1 MLERA
6 TFLAGAL
13 KGVGLM
19 TSFHSML
26 TGTVID
32 HLISPLLVFASLL
45 LLMVSKSFSA
55 DDLAVQPL
63 AERPYLTL
71 FAASLDRLRDSGLRI
86 VESVDRTDLAKSLDE
101 RSSNTQ
107 NFAGIERTKP
117 LGMMSTWNGIST
129 ADILF
134 VPIDDIQN
142 LLQTA
147 TFGVV
152 GFHQVTPNH
161 YEIER
166 PGSPYQVLIRSPYAL
181 FGDSLASIRAI
192 RGSPDQL
199 TQGLRQ
205 RYDVGLKLDLLQ
217 IPQPVKLRYI
227 ASLRSQFE
235 PLLQPQDDELIESAS
250 LRKTVG
256 KRLLDLFERTL
267 LDTRQVTLGIRL
279 DPDSRQLSLEMV
291 IEAVEKSRMA
301 NGLNTSSSHRSEFA
315 SLIQPDVPAGIAFQL
330 PISSL
335 FSQTTDLNTESPT
348 IDSPLEA
355 AIQIAG
361 TGLGD
366 LSLIMAVHGPD
377 ANKFNEMIPNLIIK
391 LEKSGYFR
399 DVYENLDLH
408 LGVVLHRVVPR
419 ELPAL
424 MTQWIGSEIEM
435 LIGQGKQTVWMGI
448 GHPGPLQER
457 LQTAIELVDQPTTNR
472 ATSQLVK
479 ARFQAR
485 KLPELVATD
494 LLVTDTETA
503 RAEFAQGD
511 DGFSLT
517 VDPIPNGLKVRI
529 EFEAGFV
536 RLIARGLINQL
547 ETGPTP

>member
-1 MLERA
+1 
-6 TFLAGAL
+6 
-13 KGVGLM
+13 M
-19 TSFHSML
+19 TSFR
-26 TGTVID
+26 
-32 HLISPLLVFASLL
+32 PLFDGVAVNYRIRFSSFFASLML
-45 LLMVSKSFSA
+45 LTASLSFCA
-55 DDLAVQPL
+55 DDLTAQPS

-71 FAASLDRLRDSGLRI
+71 FAASLDRLRESGLQI
-86 VESVDRTDLAKSLDE
+86 FESVDRSDLAKSIDE
-101 RSSNTQ
+101 RFSNPR

-134 VPIDDIQN
+134 APIDDIQN

-166 PGSPYQVLIRSPYAL
+166 PGSPYQVLIRNQYAL

-205 RYDVGLKLDLLQ
+205 RYDIGLKLDLLQ

-256 KRLLDLFERTL
+256 KRLLDLVEQTL
-267 LDTRQVTLGIRL
+267 LDTRQVTIGIRL
-279 DPDSRQLSLEMV
+279 DPQTRLLSLEMV

-301 NGLNTSSSHRSEFA
+301 NGLNGRSSHRSEFA
-315 SLIQPDVPAGIAFQL
+315 PLIQSDVPAGIAFQL

-335 FSQTTDLNTESPT
+335 FSQIPDLKTESSA

-355 AIQIAG
+355 AIQFAG

-366 LSLIMAVHGPD
+366 LSLIMALHGPD
-377 ANKFNEMIPNLIIK
+377 ANKFNEMIPNLILK

-408 LGVVLHRVVPR
+408 FGVVLHRVVPR
-419 ELPAL
+419 ELPAF
-424 MTQWIGSEIEM
+424 MTPWIGSEIEM
-435 LIGQGKQTVWMGI
+435 LIGQGKQTVWLGI

-457 LQTAIELVDQPTTNR
+457 LQTAIELVEQPTTNR

-479 ARFQAR
+479 ARFQA
-485 KLPELVATD
+485 KKFPELVATD

-503 RAEFAQGD
+503 RTEFSQGD

-517 VDPIPNGLKVRI
+517 VDPISNGLKVRI

-547 ETGPTP
+547 ETSPTP